1 MKTAVRLVAGEYQF
15 VIDVALVHEVLP
27 ACTAPLKDDYF
38 VWRERQLP
46 VVFLGERLGT
56 PRATQQPLVVSVAPD
71 SDEKFLLVA
80 ELVLGLVDLDKGGTL
95 APLPALAD
103 VRDLVSRVWR
113 APDAE
118 QLLLELRLPLAS

>member
-1 MKTAVRLVAGEYQF
+1 MKTAVRLVAGDYQF
-15 VIDVALVHEVLP
+15 VIDVGLVHEVLP

-46 VVFLGERLGT
+46 VVFLGERLGA
-56 PRATQQPLVVSVAPD
+56 PGATQQPLVVSVAPD

-80 ELVLGLVDLDKGGTL
+80 EVVLGLVDLDKGGAL
-95 APLPALAD
+95 ASLPALAD

-118 QLLLELRLPLAS
+118 RLLLELRLPLAS